1 MKVNKIVFIIC
12 IVIIYGINLKAQ
24 QVVAT
29 SGSFLENANGS
40 ISFTIGEPV
49 IATFQT
55 DNIIVTQGFQQPN
68 TFHYIHLL
76 NLPSGWSGI
85 SSYVSPSQK
94 AMEAVFDPIISDL
107 IIVQDM
113 EGMYY
118 PAMNTNTIGNW
129 NSHAAFKVKTGAAVA
144 LPVTGQKETNFVVEL
159 EAGWGLL
166 PVVSHCPVDIAGL
179 FAPVVS
185 NLTIVK
191 DIAGIGVYWPAMNI
205 NTIGELLPG
214 KAYFVKMS
222 NSGNVV
228 FPACSKSGSSSGVLN
243 LTGLQD
249 LSGFGIA
256 QTPSTHTIAIL
267 PEALKGFE
275 QGTIIGAFD
284 QTGNC
289 FGATVFNSE
298 NISLTVFGDD
308 PTTAEKDGFFEGEM
322 IFFKNLSGLQDLT
335 GLEPMFDPQLPSAD
349 GLFTVNGLSAI
360 RGFEATAGIAL
371 QVFSPSVQL
380 FPNPTSG
387 IVNISGISEGAD
399 VVVTDLRGQVV
410 FGDEQF
416 STETAGID
424 LSHLPAGVYLVKIT
438 QRETPAFRKLIL
450 Q

>member
-1 MKVNKIVFIIC
+1 MKNTLIILVF
-12 IVIIYGINLKAQ
+12 VVLSAWAAKAQ

-29 SGSFLENANGS
+29 TGGYFESASGTV
-40 ISFTIGEPV
+40 SFTVGEPV
-49 IATFQT
+49 IATFQ
-55 DNIIVTQGFQQPN
+55 NNEVILTQGFQQPYM
-68 TFHYIHLL
+68 FYVKQII
-76 NLPSGWSGI
+76 NLPSSWSGI
-85 SSYVSPSQK
+85 SSYVSPAQK

-144 LPVTGQKETNFVVEL
+144 LPVTGQKEINFLVEL
-159 EAGWGLL
+159 DAGWGLL
-166 PVVSHCPVDIAGL
+166 PIVSQCPVDVAGL

-205 NTIGELLPG
+205 NTIVELQPG
-214 KAYFVKMS
+214 KAYYVNMS
-222 NSGNVV
+222 SEGNVE
-228 FPACSKSGSSSGVLN
+228 FPACSRSGN
-243 LTGLQD
+243 LTGFKN
-249 LSGFGIA
+249 LSGLEGFGIIP
-256 QTPSTHTIAIL
+256 TPSTHTIAIL
-267 PEALKGFE
+267 PEVLKGFE
-275 QGTIIGAFD
+275 PGTVIGAYD
-284 QTGNC
+284 QAGNC
-289 FGATVFNSE
+289 FGATVYNSE
-298 NISLTVFGDD
+298 TIGLTVFGDD
-308 PTTAEKDGFFEGEM
+308 PTTAEKDGFFEGEL